1 MLRSKHGEIRKKIS
15 CVLSA
20 DANEWKGNYVSHS
33 CKVGISEIAFFPTI
47 GNVSARRK
55 TIYGVYNIKSC
66 LAGQQGF
73 HLNKLHKLVFNCH
86 VQRIRRMIIGIRYID
101 SNDILVVLW
110 PLLP

>member
-1 MLRSKHGEIRKKIS
+1 MLRSKHGEIEKIIS

-20 DANEWKGNYVSHS
+20 DANEWKGNYVSTS
-33 CKVGISEIAFFPTI
+33 CKVGISEIVFFPTI

-86 VQRIRRMIIGIRYID
+86 VQRIRRMIIRIRYID